1 MNFVNAA
8 HIILIALAVGG
19 PITYALISSRGT
31 SREDFIYNSGRTGLV
46 ATVAG
51 IICGNIGVG
60 TFIGIGLFSL
70 ASPVIGLSIAFA
82 YTLGLLLCAWLA
94 PALRRVSERHGVHGL
109 IDLLAVAHKVRSPVL
124 VWIPVAFVFLLRAAV
139 QLLALSALF
148 QALTGISFNWSVMAA
163 AAITGSYTAIGG
175 YRIAVRTDIF
185 QAGLILLGIIAIAS
199 AAMPGL
205 ELPARDF
212 LDLGPYRWPLL
223 IGIWAFIPVSAVLA
237 VDNWQR
243 VVTARD
249 LNTART
255 GYFIA
260 APLCLLCYLS
270 IAFLGISQKFSGDL
284 TQTLRSA
291 MPADFGW
298 FADVMLIAVIMS
310 TVDTF
315 IMPLMSGLERSRL
328 SMRRLQFLVLALFAV
343 LALAAILL
351 GDLLEGI
358 IAAFSALVAFLP
370 AVLATFASK
379 TPRPRSVI
387 LSLNA
392 GIVATLA
399 FIAVDINTAAFAGLI
414 FAALPFGTALLP
426 GKLRLKKRDGA
437 AARQE

>member
-19 PITYALISSRGT
+19 PITYALISSRGA

-139 QLLALSALF
+139 QLLALSAL
-148 QALTGISFNWSVMAA
+148 TGISFNWSVMAA

-212 LDLGPYRWPLL
+212 LELGPYRWPLL

-249 LNTART
+249 LTTART